1 VSKADSLQV
10 VPFNSLVAGI
20 WGWLFIVSFGAVR
33 HGSMFELVNPRRCST
48 MYLGLIELVDC
59 LEVEAETESD
69 MKILRSW
76 VVCRVQGL

>member
-1 VSKADSLQV
+1 
-10 VPFNSLVAGI
+10 
-20 WGWLFIVSFGAVR
+20 
-33 HGSMFELVNPRRCST
+33 